1 MRDNATKAE
10 ITQVYR
16 TNRDMK
22 VAQTDEMHY
31 DTKQRSLLQ
40 QARNFDDH
48 KWSSKELISI
58 NCEDV
63 PDVVNVDAG

>member
-1 MRDNATKAE
+1 MYRANRE
-10 ITQVYR
+10 IEGTQ
-16 TNRDMK
+16 
-22 VAQTDEMHY
+22 ADEMHY
-31 DTKQRSLLQ
+31 DTRPESLLR
-40 QARNFDDH
+40 QARIFDDH